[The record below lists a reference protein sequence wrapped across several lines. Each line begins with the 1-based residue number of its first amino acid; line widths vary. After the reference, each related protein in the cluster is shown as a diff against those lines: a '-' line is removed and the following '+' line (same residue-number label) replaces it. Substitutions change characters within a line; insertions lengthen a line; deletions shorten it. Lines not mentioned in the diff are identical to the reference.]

1 MLQETGMMTNKT
13 WNVSTQQFYDVEDNY
28 YRCRGCNQNLASNS
42 PESLYQKQKLI
53 QKTVRVPA
61 SLYLMNLAGLNVY
74 EPPNSTYRYV
84 QNSGSVYVVSPGTNW
99 NQMSDRA
106 QPHIQKNVGASGSTY
121 GGNSLKRSLTRLR
134 PGALS
139 PGGEGVDIK
148 HNSYERYLNRIK
160 GKSPLR
166 RGKITDAMK
175 EYAPFNLANPIYG
188 GKTFKLA
195 IVNHCN
201 CPITDDNTNLK
212 NILSQ
217 YPSTQDKIYSVKYSF
232 HVGDYIWTSK
242 TGHNGLYKAKILTI
256 IDNNCVVQFNIDNAK
271 ETKLLSEVFIDYDCK
286 CKDQLVIEDANTVD
300 SSFFT
305 KSPNTSVLCDNS
317 VFTISSSIL

>member
-13 WNVSTQQFYDVEDNY
+13 WNVSTQQFYDLEENY
-28 YRCRGCNQNLASNS
+28 YRCRSCNKNLASNS
-42 PESLYQKQKLI
+42 PSSLYQKQKII
-53 QKTVRVPA
+53 QNTVRVPA

-74 EPPNSTYRYV
+74 EPPNTTYSYV

-160 GKSPLR
+160 GKAPLR
-166 RGKITDAMK
+166 RGKIPDTFG
-175 EYAPFNLANPIYG
+175 EYIPFNLANPIYG
-188 GKTFKLA
+188 GKVFKTS

-201 CPITDDNTNLK
+201 CPITDDNTKLDT
-212 NILSQ
+212 ILSE
-217 YPSTQDKIYSVKYSF
+217 YPSTQDKIYNVKYSF
-232 HVGDYIWTSK
+232 HAGDYVWTKK
-242 TGHNGLYKAKILTI
+242 TGYKGLYKAKILAI
-256 IDNNCVVQFNIDNAK
+256 QGEYGSVQFMIDGK
-271 ETKLLSEVFIDYDCK
+271 IETKILSSLFIYFDCK
-286 CKDQLVIEDANTVD
+286 CKEQLVIEDNSTVD
-300 SSFFT
+300 
-305 KSPNTSVLCDNS
+305 TSILCDNS
-317 VFTISSSIL
+317 VLTITSSLL